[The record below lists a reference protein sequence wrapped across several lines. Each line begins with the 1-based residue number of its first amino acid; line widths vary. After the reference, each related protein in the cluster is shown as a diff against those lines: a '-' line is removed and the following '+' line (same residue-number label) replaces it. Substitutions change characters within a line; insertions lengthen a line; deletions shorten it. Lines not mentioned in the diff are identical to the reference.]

1 MIKKNKIIVIWD
13 LEASPGKF
21 PNICLW
27 NKRSTKYFSII
38 NYVDKKPT
46 SIIKNLLDY
55 FQKISNAN
63 FFLNPLKNYFIF
75 YKNFSYFDLSFVIEK
90 SFYKNNF
97 LEILKVFSLMEV
109 LKKKK
114 IKELKI
120 FSKNENLNKFLKI
133 YCRNNKIVFNQ
144 IVKNSPE
151 ISVKKLIS
159 FLFFFKP
166 CLDILIFL
174 YRRISFNRKNKIS
187 FNKNIIFSYSENISK
202 KSSTLLRSRYWANI
216 FQNNSSIFFNI
227 FIPSKKFST
236 LNKLSKENQSSSEV
250 YLDHQISFSIICK
263 IFSCLSTIYLKNIF
277 LLFFSKKIF
286 FYNKLPMWYFVK
298 KDWKKS
304 FGFYD
309 IFVNLYYF
317 FLIEKTIKFINNPKK
332 CFYLLENQPWERA
345 LCFFWKKKFKEKI
358 IGVCHTPL
366 RFWDLRYK
374 NVEHENNKYIRPD
387 IVGLNGKHSFE
398 LFKKE
403 FPSQKKIKLEPL
415 RYSLPKKIKNN
426 NKLKKTVII
435 VGDYLHNINLSIIE
449 SLEKVSGNFNFN
461 YVYLPHPSNSKTIIS
476 KKLNLKTIL
485 NKKKLCKYN
494 TYCFIIPHMSSSA
507 LDFYLLSK
515 KIIIFLDNSMPNL
528 SPLYPNK
535 IIHSAHDSKTLQNV
549 LEKKVRSNNIK
560 HMYSNFFYVSKNKNK
575 WNHFLKN

>member
-1 MIKKNKIIVIWD
+1 MIKKNKRIVIWD
-13 LEASPGKF
+13 LETYPGKL
-21 PNICLW
+21 PDICLW
-27 NKRSTKYFSII
+27 NKRSTEYFSII
-38 NYVDKKPT
+38 NYVDKKPKL
-46 SIIKNLLDY
+46 IIKNLLDY
-55 FQKISNAN
+55 FQKITNVN
-63 FFLNPLKNYFIF
+63 FFSKLLKNYFIF
-75 YKNFSYFDLSFVIEK
+75 YKNFSYIDLSFVVEK

-97 LEILKVFSLMEV
+97 LEILKVFSLIEV
-109 LKKKK
+109 IKKKK
-114 IKELKI
+114 IKKLEVY
-120 FSKNENLNKFLKI
+120 SKNKNLNRFLKI
-133 YCRNNKIVFNQ
+133 YCVNNNIIFNQ
-144 IVKNSPE
+144 VVKNSSE
-151 ISVKKLIS
+151 ISLKKFIS
-159 FLFFFKP
+159 LLFFFKP
-166 CLDILIFL
+166 GLDILIFL
-174 YRRISFNRKNKIS
+174 YRRISFNCKNKIS
-187 FNKNIIFSYSENISK
+187 SNKNIIFSYSENISK
-202 KSSTLLRSRYWANI
+202 KNSILLSNRYWGNI
-216 FQNNSSIFFNI
+216 FQNSYSNFVNI
-227 FIPSKKFST
+227 FIPSKKFNT
-236 LNKLSKENQSSSEV
+236 LNKLSEENQSSNEV
-250 YLDHQISFSIICK
+250 YLDNYIRFSIIWK
-263 IFSCLSTIYLKNIF
+263 IFSCLSIILFKNKF
-277 LLFFSKKIF
+277 LLLFSKKIF
-286 FYNKLPMWYFVK
+286 SYENLPMWYFLN

-317 FLIEKTIKFINNPKK
+317 FLIEETIKFINNPKK

-374 NVEHENNKYIRPD
+374 NIEHENNKYMRPD
-387 IVGLNGKHSFE
+387 IVGLNGKHSFQ

-435 VGDYLHNINLSIIE
+435 VGDYLHNINLTIIK
-449 SLEKVSGNFNFN
+449 SLERVGGNFN

-485 NKKKLCKYN
+485 DKKKLCKYN
-494 TYCFIIPHMSSSA
+494 VYCFIIPHMSSAA

-535 IIHSAHDSKTLQNV
+535 IIHSAHDYKTLQNV